1 MVATWVV
8 GGGGLIGRSLAR
20 TLGGSLQPGPVP
32 WSDPQEALHALRVHL
47 DTFRAATGDRPW
59 AIAWAAGAGTVAS
72 DAEGLRKETETLTGF
87 VALLAQHPPQGP
99 GAFLLASSAGGLYA
113 GSPRPP
119 FRDSD
124 PPAPIG
130 TYGIE
135 KLRQEQAATTALGN
149 RLPVVLAR
157 FSNVYGAGQNL
168 DKSQGLVSR
177 LALAA
182 VSRQPVN
189 LFVPL
194 DTIRDYIDA
203 DDAAVAAAH
212 WLRAAVLRSKA
223 LGPTNAAGAEVRIIA
238 SGRATTVAELIGIAS
253 DIARRRI
260 PVALGTDAS
269 AQLQAPDLRFI
280 PSRAAG
286 TVFPQTPL
294 PVGIKRVIDAVL
306 RQQQVRAPLVVG

>member
-1 MVATWVV
+1 VLHT
-8 GGGGLIGRSLAR
+8 LR
-20 TLGGSLQPGPVP
+20 TQ
-32 WSDPQEALHALRVHL
+32 L
-47 DTFRAATGDRPW
+47 DAFRTAAGDRPW

-72 DAEGLRKETETLTGF
+72 DAQGLRRESETLAGF
-87 VALLAQHPPQGP
+87 VGLLAEHAPQGP
-99 GAFLLASSAGGLYA
+99 GAFMLASSAGGLYA
-113 GSPRPP
+113 GSSSPP

-135 KLRQEQAATTALGN
+135 KLRQEQAATTAFAS
-149 RLPVVLAR
+149 RLPVVLVR

-168 DKSQGLVSR
+168 AKSQGLVSR

-194 DTIRDYIDA
+194 DTIRDYIEA
-203 DDAAVAAAH
+203 DDAAGAAAH
-212 WLRAAVLRSKA
+212 WLRAAVHRAEAMGST
-223 LGPTNAAGAEVRIIA
+223 GAAGAEVRVIA

-286 TVFPQTPL
+286 IVFPQTPL